1 MTSRERVL
9 AAIEHREADRM
20 PVDLGGMRSTGMMA
34 MAYAS
39 LKRYLGL
46 ETGGI
51 YIYDPGQQLALIE
64 EPILDRYGADVVPL
78 DLGTLKGWQPWVLA
92 DGTQAQLVGDFTLEP
107 DGEGGWYHV
116 SNGRRVSH
124 KPATSYYFD
133 SVYHPLA
140 DAQSVADI
148 ENYQLGEMPDEN
160 LRLLEA
166 EGRRLRSTTD
176 RAIMGAFGGAFLEGG
191 QGLRGW
197 DQFLV
202 DLAIDRPLAEAILD
216 RILENNLRNI
226 RRYLDAVGP
235 YIDLIQV
242 GGDLGTQAGPQVR
255 PEWYYEIIQPREKAF
270 WSEIHRLSDCKVFLH
285 SCGAIRDLIDGIIDA
300 GCDVLNP
307 VQTSARGMDPKELKA
322 EFGDR
327 ITFWGGGCDTQSVLP
342 FGTPERVYEHVKERI
357 SIFKPGGGFVFCQVH
372 NIQAG
377 TPPENIE
384 AMYQAVR
391 DNWDYGGTGD

>member
-9 AAIEHREADRM
+9 AAIDHREADRV
-20 PVDLGGMRSTGMMA
+20 PVDLGGMRSTGIMA

-39 LKRYLGL
+39 LKRHLGIS
-46 ETGGI
+46 EGGI
-51 YIYDPGQQLALIE
+51 YVYDPGQQLALVE
-64 EPILDRYGADVVPL
+64 KPVLERYGADVVPL
-78 DLGTLKGWQPWVLA
+78 DLGTLKGWQPWVLP
-92 DGTQAQLVGDFTLEP
+92 DGTQAQLVADFILEP
-107 DGEGGWYHV
+107 DGEGGWYQV
-116 SNGRRVSH
+116 SGGRRVSH
-124 KPATSYYFD
+124 KPAASYYFD
-133 SVYHPLA
+133 TIYHPLA
-140 DAQSVADI
+140 EAQSVADV
-148 ENYQLGEMPDEN
+148 EGYELAEMPDED

-166 EGRRLRSTTD
+166 EARRLRSETEY
-176 RAIMGAFGGAFLEGG
+176 AIMGAFGGAFLEGG

-202 DLAIDRPLAEAILD
+202 DLAVDRPLAVAILD
-216 RILENNLRNI
+216 RILERNLHNV
-226 RRYLDAVGP
+226 RRYLDSVGS

-242 GGDLGTQAGPQVR
+242 GGDLGTQAGPQIR
-255 PEWYYEIIQPREKAF
+255 PEWYYELIQPRQKAF

-285 SCGAIRDLIDGIIDA
+285 SCGSIRDLIDGIIDA

-307 VQTSARGMDPKELKA
+307 VQTSARGMDAAELKA

-342 FGTPERVYEHVKERI
+342 FGTPEQVYEHVKERLEI
-357 SIFKPGGGFVFCQVH
+357 LKPGGGFVFCQIH

-391 DNWDYGGTGD
+391 DNWRYEGAR